1 MSSTDNQQQFRVFSI
16 RNLLLA
22 VTGVLTLFVVSLSV
36 SQMNDALSNRNVAE
50 RAQNLNALI
59 DDIVQFKLALAEE
72 RLFTNMA
79 YGFPAEVPS
88 NFTTSIS
95 LHRSTVDTAY
105 DNIQAGLSELGPF
118 DGKEGNKDK
127 YEQATAEFDALRRD
141 FREKYDAYTEA
152 RDVIDQDFETFGTE
166 TDTSGAGNTSNIM
179 DGVIDAAAKIRD
191 EIEANYDFGNDRIG
205 TVNRLKNLLWIMNE
219 YAIREAAILGDHIVA
234 GIPLGRGEPIQG
246 PQYTAIAQGAF
257 MQVQTIA
264 MSTSAT
270 TEIAAQIPTIQKTY
284 VQDFETVRFGI
295 YDKSAEAKEM
305 GDETVVYTV
314 SDEDYNEEPIT
325 PDGWIGMARAASAPI
340 SKMTNIASGLAQ
352 KLNEEAVSTANRNV
366 MISTILIVV
375 SLAVGAIAFWVVLV
389 RVVKPVN
396 QLSDVMIIL
405 SQGNLEIEVPNANRD
420 DEMGDM
426 AKSVQV
432 FKENAIER
440 RDMEAQQREREEQ
453 ERIREEEAAEQ
464 KRREEEERR
473 LADEQREEEARAER
487 RRAMLELADNFEAS
501 VMELVEGVSNSAFA
515 MESAAKGMAMTA
527 TDTSE
532 KSDVV
537 LNAAQQASSNAQM
550 VASAAEELSSSVR
563 EITGQTNQSSAAAR
577 DAVTRTVK
585 AATDVAVLE
594 EAGQKIGSVVELIND
609 IAEQTNLLA
618 LNATIEAARA
628 GDAGKGFAVVAS
640 EVKSLANQTAKAT
653 QEISEQVDGMQ
664 QATSLAVTAIEEI
677 KRIIGDIET
686 TSISIASAVEEQ
698 DASTQEI
705 ARNVAEVSTGT
716 EEVTSN
722 IHAVN
727 EGATTTGTSAEQ
739 VLSAAQLLTQQSDG
753 LRAQVEDF
761 LKTIRA

>member
-1 MSSTDNQQQFRVFSI
+1 MSSTENQQQFRVFSI

-36 SQMNDALSNRNVAE
+36 SQMNGALENRNVAE
-50 RAQNLNALI
+50 RAQNLNALV

-79 YGFPAEVPS
+79 YGFSAEVPS

-95 LHRSTVDTAY
+95 LHRSTVDAAY

-118 DGKEGNKDK
+118 DGEAGNEDK
-127 YEQATAEFDALRRD
+127 YKQATAEFEALRRD
-141 FREKYDAYTEA
+141 FREKYDAYADA
-152 RDVIDQDFETFGTE
+152 RDVIDADLDTFGTE
-166 TDTSGAGNTSNIM
+166 ADTGNAGNTSNTM
-179 DGVIDAAAKIRD
+179 DSVIDAAAKIRD

-234 GIPLGRGEPIQG
+234 GLPLGRGEPIQG

-270 TEIAAQIPTIQKTY
+270 TEIAAQIPVIQQTY

-314 SDEDYNEEPIT
+314 SDEDYNESPIT
-325 PDGWIGMARAASAPI
+325 PDGWIAMARAASAPI
-340 SKMTNIASGLAQ
+340 SKMTNIANGLAQ
-352 KLNEEAVSTANRNV
+352 ELNDQAVSTANGNV
-366 MISTILIVV
+366 MVSTILIVI
-375 SLAVGAIAFWVVLV
+375 SLAVGGIAFWVVLI

-396 QLSDVMIIL
+396 QLSDVMIVL
-405 SQGNLEIEVPNANRD
+405 SKGDLEVEVPNADRD

-440 RDMEAQQREREEQ
+440 RDMETQQREREEQ

-464 KRREEEERR
+464 KRQEEEERR

-487 RRAMLELADNFEAS
+487 RRSMLELADNFEAS
-501 VMELVEGVSNSAFA
+501 VMELVEGVSNSAFS
-515 MESAAKGMAMTA
+515 MESAARGMSVTA
-527 TDTSE
+527 ADTSQ

-537 LNAAQQASSNAQM
+537 SNASQQASSNAQM

-577 DAVTRTVK
+577 DAVTRTEN
-585 AATDVAVLE
+585 AANDVAVLE
-594 EAGQKIGSVVELIND
+594 EAGEKIGNVVKLIND

-640 EVKSLANQTAKAT
+640 EVKSLANQTANAT
-653 QEISEQVDGMQ
+653 QEISDQVVGMQ
-664 QATSLAVTAIEEI
+664 QATSLAVKAMDDI
-677 KRIIGDIET
+677 KGIIRDIES
-686 TSISIASAVEEQ
+686 TSVSIASAVEEQ

-727 EGATTTGTSAEQ
+727 EGATTTGQSAEE
-739 VLSAAQLLTQQSDG
+739 VLSAAKLLTEQSDD
-753 LRAQVEDF
+753 LRGQVESF